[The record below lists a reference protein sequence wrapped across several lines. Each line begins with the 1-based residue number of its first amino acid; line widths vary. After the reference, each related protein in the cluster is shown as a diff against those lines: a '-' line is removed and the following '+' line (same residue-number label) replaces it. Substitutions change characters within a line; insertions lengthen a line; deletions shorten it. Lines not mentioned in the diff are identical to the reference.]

1 MKDGQRESV
10 FEPEF
15 RNDLQ
20 YWAKN
25 DRKNLIKIFELIEAV
40 MRDPFNGIGK
50 PEPLRHKSPDTW
62 SRRISKEHRLV
73 YGCEHNRSTERIR
86 TCGHHYGA
94 AGRGEVCIRRVYLS
108 PDV

>member
-1 MKDGQRESV
+1 MKERQRESV

-15 RNDLQ
+15 RSDLQ

-25 DRKNLIKIFELIEAV
+25 DRKILIKVFELIEAV

-50 PEPLRHKSPDTW
+50 PEPLRHESSGTW

-73 YGCEHNRSTERIR
+73 YKVQDERINFVQAR
-86 TCGHHYGA
+86 YHY
-94 AGRGEVCIRRVYLS
+94 
-108 PDV
+108 

>member
-15 RNDLQ
+15 RSDLQ

-25 DRKNLIKIFELIEAV
+25 DRRNLIKIFELIEAV
-40 MRDPFNGIGK
+40 MRDPFTGIGK
-50 PEPLRHKSPDTW
+50 PEPLRHKSPNTW

-73 YGCEHNRSTERIR
+73 YKVSDEKINFVEARY
-86 TCGHHYGA
+86 HY
-94 AGRGEVCIRRVYLS
+94 
-108 PDV
+108 

>member
-1 MKDGQRESV
+1 MKQTQRESV

-15 RNDLQ
+15 RSDLQ

-25 DRKNLIKIFELIEAV
+25 DRKILIKVFELVEAV

-50 PEPLRHKSPDTW
+50 PEPLRHESSGTW

-73 YGCEHNRSTERIR
+73 YKVQDEKINFLQARF
-86 TCGHHYGA
+86 HY
-94 AGRGEVCIRRVYLS
+94 
-108 PDV
+108 